1 MIRQDRLE
9 LNERFLKVFQLLQER
24 GDVVMNDRNGKGMG
38 DFAEKIL
45 GNRAYGHIVRAFL
58 NKGDRRV
65 IDYHQARAVC
75 REYNVNE
82 AYLVDGIGTPF
93 GFDLP
98 KSLSGPGAPK
108 GNILFTTI
116 AAFAGSGVE
125 ATGGQAV
132 EDNLYYAI
140 PGISGSGLVAFP
152 IEGNSMDPLK
162 FHEFD
167 DTVKIMYCFQSWCP
181 GCHSSGFPTLE
192 ELQNHFYPQIKQ
204 GKLKAWVVQT
214 VFEGAEVNTFDKLL
228 ETQRKYDLPLPFG
241 HDEASPYPSV
251 MKDYRTGGTPWYVI
265 IDKNNKVIYN
275 DYHIGVEQAKLLIDH
290 ALVFEKSDVSS

>member
-152 IEGNSMDPLK
+152 IEGNSMEPQIM
-162 FHEFD
+162 HM
-167 DTVKIMYCFQSWCP
+167 DTIICREIAGVHDIKDNEIYAVKSNGSMWVKHVQKIENERGQVTALRLIS
-181 GCHSSGFPTLE
+181 T
-192 ELQNHFYPQIKQ
+192 NHFEYDP
-204 GKLKAWVVQT
+204 
-214 VFEGAEVNTFDKLL
+214 FEEDVTP
-228 ETQRKYDLPLPFG
+228 ETRLY
-241 HDEASPYPSV
+241 
-251 MKDYRTGGTPWYVI
+251 
-265 IDKNNKVIYN
+265 KVIKRICN
-275 DYHIGVEQAKLLIDH
+275 V
-290 ALVFEKSDVSS
+290 